1 MVRESETENWR
12 TERLDVIIV
21 CRKCDRFMRHIGES
35 FRNCHE
41 YRYPSCGNI
50 VRVFRKRMAAKEQ
63 RDIYLRAEREER
75 FQLLEEILT
84 RSKTMDEAV
93 KELRRIREEQ
103 GDL

>member
-12 TERLDVIIV
+12 TERPDVIIV
-21 CRKCDRFMRHIGES
+21 CRQCDRFMRHIGES

-41 YRYPSCGNI
+41 YRCASCGNI
-50 VRVFRKRMAAKEQ
+50 VQVFRKRMAAKEQ
-63 RDIYLRAEREER
+63 RDIYLHAEREER